1 MYNDILADM
10 KTHKSPEV
18 SEGESISP
26 SASPRDSEDE
36 SQSGVVDYGTYSK
49 VCEDYRKAC
58 IALQERESEVADL
71 IKQNEAKAL
80 AVKLLQ
86 DRLQLYGVTVHGD
99 LETPSD
105 VPFSQGDDHIAKLQ
119 AIINEQ
125 KHLIETLLGNDGQR
139 TDLEQ
144 VNQFLFNLCLD
155 RCIVRKERRGV
166 ERNTARTQSSEKAIG
181 RGE

>member
-18 SEGESISP
+18 SEGESLSP
-26 SASPRDSEDE
+26 STSPRDSEDE

-86 DRLQLYGVTVHGD
+86 DRLQLYGVTVKGD
-99 LETPSD
+99 LTTPSD
-105 VPFSQGDDHIAKLQ
+105 VPFSQGDDQLSKLQ

-125 KHLIETLLGNDGQR
+125 KHLIETLLGSDGQR

-144 VNQFLFNLCLD
+144 VIRFFSL
-155 RCIVRKERRGV
+155 
-166 ERNTARTQSSEKAIG
+166 A
-181 RGE
+181 